1 MSNAKFALAWGTIPG
16 KLDQDGSPFEG
27 WITATGKMALS
38 EKQYGFGDFSTSLD
52 LVRPRNDL
60 TKSKST

>member
-16 KLDQDGSPFEG
+16 KFDPDGSPFQG

-38 EKQYGFGDFSTSLD
+38 ERQYGFGELFDTF
-52 LVRPRNDL
+52 
-60 TKSKST
+60 